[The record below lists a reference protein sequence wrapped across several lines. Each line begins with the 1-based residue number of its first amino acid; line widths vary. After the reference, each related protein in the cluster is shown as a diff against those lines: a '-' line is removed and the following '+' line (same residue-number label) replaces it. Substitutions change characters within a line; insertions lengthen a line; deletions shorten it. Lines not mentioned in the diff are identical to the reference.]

1 MMSQRKRPGRWRP
14 ELHGALLL
22 AAALPAGTVL
32 AEEPRIAYWLHCAGC
47 HLLDG
52 TGAPPEV
59 PTLIDEPGRIAA
71 LPGGREYLVRIP
83 GVAQASLSDAKL
95 AEVLNFMLE
104 EFSAS
109 STAGDF
115 VAFYIE
121 EVGRARERVL
131 IDPLRRRAELTGD

>member
-1 MMSQRKRPGRWRP
+1 MIPFRLCG
-14 ELHGALLL
+14 LLL
-22 AAALPAGTVL
+22 IAAAMAPSAGL

-59 PTLIDEPGRIAA
+59 PTLIDEPGRIAG

-83 GVAQASLSDAKL
+83 GVAQAGLGDAKL

-104 EFSAS
+104 EFSP
-109 STAGDF
+109 TTTPAGF
-115 VAFYIE
+115 EPFEAE
-121 EVGRARERVL
+121 EAGRVRRQVL
-131 IDPLRRRAELTGD
+131 IDPLKSRSEIVGD